1 MIFSKL
7 RRREQTFER
16 RLTGKPNVPNGIRVY
31 AVGDVH
37 GRDDL
42 LEKLLV
48 KIEHDIVSRASAA
61 NHIVMLGD
69 LIDRGPDSRGVL
81 DRLSSFSLPG
91 CKLHILSG
99 NHEEVLL
106 RLMDGEQNV
115 LPSWLKYGGIDT
127 LESYGA
133 DVEQIKRADEISGLS
148 LVQATI
154 PASHQALL
162 RSLRD
167 TVRIGDY
174 LFVHAGIRPS
184 IKLHRQSPS
193 DLRWIRNP
201 FLNDNTDHGFIV
213 VHGHT
218 ISDEVVERSNRIGI
232 DTGAY
237 VTGRLTALGIEGEE
251 RWFIEA

>member
-16 RLTGKPNVPNGIRVY
+16 RLTGKPTVPNGIRVY

-48 KIEHDIVSRASAA
+48 KIEHDTVSRALAA
-61 NHIVMLGD
+61 NHIVVLGD

-81 DRLSSFSLPG
+81 DRLSIFSLPG

-133 DVEQIKRADEISGLS
+133 DVEQIKHADEISGLS

-154 PASHQALL
+154 PVSHQAVL

-174 LFVHAGIRPS
+174 LFVRAGIRPS
-184 IKLHRQSPS
+184 IKLNRQSPS
-193 DLRWIRNP
+193 DLRWI
-201 FLNDNTDHGFIV
+201 
-213 VHGHT
+213 
-218 ISDEVVERSNRIGI
+218 
-232 DTGAY
+232 
-237 VTGRLTALGIEGEE
+237 
-251 RWFIEA
+251 